1 MLLPNVS
8 RKLALAMLD
17 ELRRRV
23 LDARFRAKDVRL
35 SITQGLCRVD
45 PECSLTDREIL
56 ARANA
61 AKSFAKTAHKG
72 SIAVVESPT
81 WEPALST

>member
-1 MLLPNVS
+1 M
-8 RKLALAMLD
+8 
-17 ELRRRV
+17 

-45 PECSLTDREIL
+45 PECALTDREIL

-61 AKSFAKTAHKG
+61 AKAFAKTARKG
-72 SIAVVESPT
+72 SIAVVEAPA
-81 WEPALST
+81 WEPALAT